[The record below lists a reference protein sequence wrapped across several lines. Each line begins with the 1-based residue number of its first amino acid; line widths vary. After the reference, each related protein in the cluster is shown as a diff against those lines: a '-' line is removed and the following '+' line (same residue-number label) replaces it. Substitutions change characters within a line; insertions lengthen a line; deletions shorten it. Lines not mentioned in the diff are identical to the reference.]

1 MFVVDFIKLD
11 FLFCFHK
18 NKINLENDIKYLK
31 FTPALKVKIVIKI
44 NQLNFKYFNNGQ
56 SIMEIFYYINL
67 LEDWNWFS
75 KLYFF

>member
-56 SIMEIFYYINL
+56 SIMEINII
-67 LEDWNWFS
+67 
-75 KLYFF
+75 YFII